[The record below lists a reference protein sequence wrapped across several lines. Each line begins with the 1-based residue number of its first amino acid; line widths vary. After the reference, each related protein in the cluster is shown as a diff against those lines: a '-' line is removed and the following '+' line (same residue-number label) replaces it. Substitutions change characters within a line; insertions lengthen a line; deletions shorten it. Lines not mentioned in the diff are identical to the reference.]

1 MWRTPP
7 IPTTDLIKCKYRA
20 KNEFGHKKT
29 CTLFP
34 AYVGCL
40 FVLVLKA
47 LKNNIFCSEV
57 VEERLRRF

>member
-47 LKNNIFCSEV
+47 LNTFWIEV